1 MTCCP
6 DPYPTLP
13 EMLRDWADTAL
24 KADTILKEVT
34 VPQSRRDE
42 AIEAGARAKA
52 PAALTEAVR
61 REGLL

>member
-24 KADTILKEVT
+24 KADTILKDMEE
-34 VPQSRRDE
+34 S
-42 AIEAGARAKA
+42 
-52 PAALTEAVR
+52 
-61 REGLL
+61 